1 MQHSHNFFEILY
13 FESGD
18 ITYVVENRE
27 YKLKKHDLVFTRPL
41 TYHYLELK
49 SNAEYERHNIA
60 FNSNFVIEEFLDQIP
75 SDVEV
80 VHCPP
85 GGIISQ
91 NFERIKYY
99 NEHLSE
105 QEFQQILSGLL
116 QEILLNLRYANN
128 HALGNFSSP
137 SPILGKALEY
147 INENLFTIKNISEI
161 SNALFITE
169 SYFFKLF
176 KDQLKISP
184 KKYINTKRILHAQKL
199 IQCGQRPTDVYEQ
212 CGFESYVGFYKQ
224 YVKTFGISPSAENN
238 AIDT

>member
-1 MQHSHNFFEILY
+1 MNHSHNFYEILY
-13 FESGD
+13 FEHGD
-18 ITYVVENRE
+18 ITYGVENRE

-41 TYHYLELK
+41 TYHYLELN

-60 FNSNFVIEEFLDQIP
+60 FYANFVNAEFLEKISLDT
-75 SDVEV
+75 EV
-80 VHCPP
+80 IHCPP
-85 GGIISQ
+85 GSIISQ

-99 NEHLSE
+99 KEHLDE
-105 QEFQQILSGLL
+105 EEFQKILSGLL
-116 QEILLNLRYANN
+116 QEILLNLRHSNN
-128 HALGNFSSP
+128 LLGNFSSS
-137 SPILGKALEY
+137 SPILEKALKY
-147 INENLFTIKNISEI
+147 INENLFTIKSISEI

-176 KDQLKISP
+176 KEQLKISP

-224 YVKTFGISPSAENN
+224 YVKTFGHSPSKEKQ
-238 AIDT
+238 TQTV